1 MSVITATRNGRASK
15 RMPVESAGA
24 VLPTRLDTLT
34 SLRFFAAFAV
44 FAHHFT
50 GVGNKTGFGLAPS
63 IFPYSEMGGHGVT
76 FFFVLSGFLLTWVYK
91 PHEHPFAFYIRR
103 VARIWPATL
112 VAAVL
117 AYYVFY
123 ERANL
128 AVEWKSFI
136 ASLFLVQNWLPDA
149 TPTLPGNPV
158 TWTLSVEI
166 LFYALFPLLARFV
179 VRMRTP
185 LLVGLTV
192 VGLVCMWAVNWWA
205 FDSLE
210 PATARWVMRHPL
222 VYLPQF
228 LLGMTVAL
236 LLRRGFRIPMRP
248 IVPLALL
255 GAYVYGYFQLRASL
269 SAAYDAQLEYTL
281 RPTVAVIAALIII
294 AFVQR
299 EIAGHRGLLNKKPL
313 ILLGVWS
320 FSFYLL
326 HHAVIRFATYEW
338 GRGQDRDSVLFTML
352 GMGLVIVAMSWALYR
367 FVEEPANR
375 WLVRRIPARWRP
387 APPAAP
393 AASGTPAAPAASEA
407 SSTR

>member
-1 MSVITATRNGRASK
+1 MPVITATRNHRVSNWV
-15 RMPVESAGA
+15 PVESVGTA
-24 VLPTRLDTLT
+24 LPARLDSLT

-50 GVGNKTGFGLAPS
+50 GLGGKTGYGRAPS
-63 IFPYSEMGGHGVT
+63 IFPYSEMGAHGVT

-91 PHEHPFAFYIRR
+91 PHEHPIAFYWRR

-123 ERANL
+123 ERAHV

-136 ASLFLVQNWLPDA
+136 ASIFLVQNWLPGA
-149 TPTLPGNPV
+149 SPTLPGNPV

-166 LFYALFPLLARFV
+166 LFYALFPLLARYV

-185 LLVGLTV
+185 LLVTLTV
-192 VGLVCMWAVNWWA
+192 LGLIGMWAVNWWA
-205 FDSLE
+205 FETFDPS
-210 PATARWVMRHPL
+210 ASRWIMRHPV

-236 LLRRGFRIPMRP
+236 LIRRGMRVP
-248 IVPLALL
+248 LRPFVPLALL
-255 GAYVYGYFQLRASL
+255 AVYVYGYFQLRARL
-269 SAAYDAQLEYTL
+269 SDAYDAQLEYTL
-281 RPTVAVIAALIII
+281 RPTLAVIAALVII

-299 EIAGHRGLLNKKPL
+299 EIAGHRGLLNAKPL

-320 FSFYLL
+320 YSFYLL
-326 HHAVIRFATYEW
+326 HHAVSRYATYEW
-338 GRGQDRDSVLFTML
+338 GRIPDKDSALFSML
-352 GMGLVIVAMSWALYR
+352 GMGLVILAMSWALYR

-375 WLVRRIPARWRP
+375 WLVKRIPARWRRT
-387 APPAAP
+387 APV
-393 AASGTPAAPAASEA
+393 E
-407 SSTR
+407 R

>member
-1 MSVITATRNGRASK
+1 MSVITDARSGRASA
-15 RMPVESAGA
+15 RVPAESAGS
-24 VLPTRLDTLT
+24 VLPTRLDSLT

-50 GVGNKTGFGLAPS
+50 GVGGKTGYGRAPS
-63 IFPYSEMGGHGVT
+63 IFPYSEMGAHGVT

-91 PHEHPFAFYIRR
+91 PYEHPVAFYIRR

-123 ERANL
+123 VRAHE

-136 ASLFLVQNWLPDA
+136 ASLFLVQNWLPEA

-185 LLVGLTV
+185 LLVGLTIA
-192 VGLVCMWAVNWWA
+192 GLVGMWAVNWWA
-205 FDSLE
+205 FDSLAPE
-210 PATARWVMRHPL
+210 TARWVMRHPT

-228 LLGMTVAL
+228 LVGMTVAL
-236 LLRRGFRIPMRP
+236 LIRRGFRVPLRP

-255 GAYVYGYFQLRASL
+255 AAYVYGYFQLRAHL

-281 RPTVAVIAALIII
+281 RPTLAVLAALVII

-320 FSFYLL
+320 YGFYLL
-326 HHAVIRFATYEW
+326 HHSVSRFSTYEW
-338 GRGQDRDSVLFTML
+338 GRTADRDSALFAML
-352 GMGLVIVAMSWALYR
+352 GMGLVILAMSWALYR

-375 WLVRRIPARWRP
+375 WLVSRIPARWRRT
-387 APPAAP
+387 APSVPVAQH
-393 AASGTPAAPAASEA
+393 TP
-407 SSTR
+407 